1 MVINSKWSLL
11 FPPALFPIRNCAQDS
26 AFCQWFANFGSL
38 ALFPFLPWWSQ
49 MGDGG
54 AESRLGSVSPSH
66 RPGFRVIVSL
76 SPSFLA
82 TPRHLWQ
89 TVYYGKGIST
99 QRFNY
104 NGWLRILDSLFRT
117 RRISRL
123 GSCSPQLYLQGSLDG
138 LPWFCLPSQLAFTW
152 TRLYGRYFRL
162 LFSDQFTGL
171 SGFL

>member
-1 MVINSKWSLL
+1 MVINSKCSLL

-38 ALFPFLPWWSQ
+38 ALFPFLPRWCQ
-49 MGDGG
+49 MGGGG

-66 RPGFRVIVSL
+66 RLGFRVIVSL

-89 TVYYGKGIST
+89 TVYYGKGFST

-117 RRISRL
+117 RRISRW
-123 GSCSPQLYLQGSLDG
+123 GSCPPQLYLQIRLTVYHDSACRASCP
-138 LPWFCLPSQLAFTW
+138 LPGGQGYMGGISARYLVTNLP
-152 TRLYGRYFRL
+152 G
-162 LFSDQFTGL
+162 
-171 SGFL
+171 